1 MRARSNYQ
9 IKHFIWWHCS
19 THLALVIRRAYI
31 STSCTS
37 DACCCCYL
45 VFSLIQTN
53 NLHARCLDSFGPT
66 RRSIYVHFCWSR
78 IYCNNVATVVSS
90 LFLISKLILIWLIS
104 NNVEGMLDGLVP
116 KKCWTGWNTKK
127 SSKIGFLTL
136 LNRFNWDNEEFNPPA
151 WDPFYSLYFSS

>member
-78 IYCNNVATVVSS
+78 IYCNNVATAVSS

-104 NNVEGMLDGLVP
+104 NNVGEMLDGLRPKKNEQVDEMLDGLVP
-116 KKCWTGWNTKK
+116 KKMLNGLKHKKVVENGIFNTIE
-127 SSKIGFLTL
+127 SIVGFLTL
-136 LNRFNWDNEEFNPPA
+136 G
-151 WDPFYSLYFSS
+151 